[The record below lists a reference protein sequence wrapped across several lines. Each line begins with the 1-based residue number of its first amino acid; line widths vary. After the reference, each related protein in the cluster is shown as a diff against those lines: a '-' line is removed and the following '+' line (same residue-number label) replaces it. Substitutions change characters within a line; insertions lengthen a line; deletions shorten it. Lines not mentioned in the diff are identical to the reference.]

1 MGLSGLD
8 SKKCQTILA
17 HKSTTK
23 TPDIP
28 LKPIISSSPTD
39 DNKKF
44 DEYGEVV
51 ILSLKEPH
59 KEFTC
64 IEVDKMVEAYQSGKT
79 TIQLAEEYG
88 CCKTTVAKLLKQRGV
103 NVTKSKAMAKL
114 DDAKV
119 IAMYAEMHTTEEIA
133 RYFKVN
139 PQAILKCLRNHGIKI
154 RSRWDYVKNSQ
165 GG

>member
-23 TPDIP
+23 TLDVP
-28 LKPIISSSPTD
+28 LKSIISSSPTG
-39 DNKKF
+39 DNKKI
-44 DEYGEVV
+44 DEHGEVV
-51 ILSLKEPH
+51 VLSLKEPH

-64 IEVDKMVEAYQSGKT
+64 IEVDKMVEGYQSGKT
-79 TIQLAEEYG
+79 TIQLAEEFG
-88 CCKTTVAKLLKQRGV
+88 CSKTTVAKLLKQRGV

-119 IAMYAEMHTTEEIA
+119 IDMYAEMHTTEEIA
-133 RYFKVN
+133 KYFKVN
-139 PQAILKCLRNHGIKI
+139 PQVILKCLRDHNVKI
-154 RSRWDYVKNSQ
+154 RSRWDYNKK
-165 GG
+165 